1 MDVEE
6 ESEYEESDSYDD
18 AYIIHKLK
26 TSVKEAIR
34 VLNLYKKCANPIVA
48 HKDTVN
54 PRQSKFGGYL
64 PILPCEE
71 APVCPLCHQIIM
83 MIGQFYINDLPDF
96 SKALFPEEHQK
107 SLLVLMMCGNGCN
120 YSETFSAKLYTED
133 QLDDLIYI
141 ADYGA
146 KITSRNPAYQDLS
159 SCFQPSI
166 ITGWDIR
173 KAVPNLTILEKFI
186 MPIKDVLPIFPSS
199 KYYESYST
207 AFDEQC
213 GISIEEVLENYLCD
227 LTEQENTSL
236 GGYPMCII
244 EDQTPYNVELFL
256 NISETEAATFYWGDE
271 GLAQI
276 WIETGENFGKFIL
289 TYELV

>member
-6 ESEYEESDSYDD
+6 ESEYEESDSYDSI
-18 AYIIHKLK
+18 YSRHKLK
-26 TSVKEAIR
+26 NSVKEAIR

-54 PRQSKFGGYL
+54 PRKSKFGGHL

-71 APVCPLCHQIIM
+71 APVCPLCHRIIM

-107 SLLVLMMCGNGCN
+107 SLLVLMVCGNGCN
-120 YSETFSAKLYTED
+120 YTNTFSAKIYTED

-146 KITSRNPAYQDLS
+146 KITSRNPAYQDIS

-173 KAVPNLTILEKFI
+173 EAVPSFAILEKFI
-186 MPIKDVLPIFPSS
+186 MPVKDFLPIYSSS
-199 KYYESYST
+199 KFYDSFST
-207 AFDEQC
+207 EFNEQC
-213 GISIEEVLENYLCD
+213 GISIEEVLINFLDD
-227 LTEQENTSL
+227 LTEQKNTSL
-236 GGYPMCII
+236 GGYPMYLI

-256 NISETEAATFYWGDE
+256 NISQTEAATFYWNDE
-271 GLAQI
+271 AMVQI
-276 WIETGENFGKFIL
+276 WMETGENFGKFIL
-289 TYELV
+289 TYDSA